1 MLTEWQHKRGI
12 QNRFVYIVGSLIIS
26 LQDVDGY
33 SAVNIDSL
41 KTFWLQWLLWRES
54 IEISIEP
61 FGDFDEK

>member
-12 QNRFVYIVGSLIIS
+12 QNRFVYLLGSLIFL
-26 LQDVDGY
+26 LQDGDGY
-33 SAVNIDSL
+33 SVVSIDSL

-54 IEISIEP
+54 IEISIEL